1 MNTWDRQPYLTRNGV
16 DDGFTREQKLGMEGV
31 SIVKA
36 RSHFMHNLIIA
47 SGGSSYTIDHDDG
60 E

>member
-1 MNTWDRQPYLTRNGV
+1 MTHNGV
-16 DDGFTREQKLGMEGV
+16 DDGFTQDAKLGLKDV

-36 RSHFMHNLIIA
+36 RSYFTQNFIIA

-60 E
+60 ERADIRY